1 MLQISIVIISI
12 VDVIG
17 SQIGISAPF
26 PGLATV
32 RTRMLGDLHVLV
44 RMFALSLWLLTIYHY
59 DTTRSERIGS
69 TDLKERRVWK

>member
-32 RTRMLGDLHVLV
+32 RTRMLGDHALLAGVMESCSCSYV
-44 RMFALSLWLLTIYHY
+44 RSFSVAAHDLSL
-59 DTTRSERIGS
+59 
-69 TDLKERRVWK
+69 